1 MLASFLGSL
10 FILAYNEGG
19 GARGHWLVRNAENAI
34 GYSVV
39 KAGTMLVVCTSP
51 SRIEF

>member
-1 MLASFLGSL
+1 MLASLLGSL

-39 KAGTMLVVCTSP
+39 KAGTMLVVCTSL